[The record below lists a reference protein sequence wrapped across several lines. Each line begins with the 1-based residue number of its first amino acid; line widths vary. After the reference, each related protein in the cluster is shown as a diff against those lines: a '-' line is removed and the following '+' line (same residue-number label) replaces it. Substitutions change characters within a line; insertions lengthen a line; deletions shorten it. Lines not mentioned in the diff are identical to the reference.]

1 MSIKAMG
8 AAVCVCIAVLLS
20 IIFGRDLQR
29 EFAAISQAE
38 QIERATQL
46 RQILGHATIE
56 LSMERT
62 LTQVALTLR
71 EPITA
76 ELRKRLDGQRA
87 QFDAAAAR
95 LQEAAKASGLATQ
108 DFTTGLDQAIGKV
121 AGLRQEIDGE
131 VTKTA
136 FRRGKERTHLL
147 VPEMKALTRTLFDY
161 GAYLDVRNASVP
173 SGVLH
178 GLNVQKLGWEL
189 REYASQDQT
198 FFLIASAA
206 RSPMDAVAVKD
217 AEISFG
223 KAEEV
228 FNVVRLS
235 LKSSEATQQER
246 DIADVL
252 QTQLFGSYQALRANM
267 LEASATGS
275 FPLSFDAFYDQSG
288 KLLEPALDLSEAGAA
303 VAVLS
308 AKDSLDQA
316 RRAMVLLMLG
326 GAVTLVCVGALVWF
340 VNFRVARRLD
350 IVTGLVQRLAKGD
363 LSIDPRRYSGRDEI
377 GRLAAALEVF
387 KANAQEVE
395 QLRTLQDQT
404 REQAEVERRTGLLM
418 IADALEQ
425 EVNHTVSALA
435 DAAQQAE
442 AATRTVAASVEITA
456 GQSLSAAAGSQQSTE
471 SIDAVALATEELT
484 RSSVE
489 VTAQMSRAAA
499 VARQASQMASQTNAT
514 VGELAQAAQRI
525 DNVVKMIAEI
535 ASQTNLLALNATIEA
550 ARAGEAGRGFAV
562 VASEVKTL
570 AGQTAQATEEISAQ
584 IAAMQTSTG
593 HAVAA
598 VSDIGR
604 IIGEIDAISAS
615 IAAATEEQAV
625 ATRQIAGNVSQ
636 AAQGTREVSQNVASV
651 SAAATTAGEA
661 VHHAAGA
668 VEQIREQADA
678 LSAAVGGF
686 LGRLRVA

>member
-1 MSIKAMG
+1 MSIKSMG

-20 IIFGRDLQR
+20 IILGRDLQR
-29 EFAAISQAE
+29 EFAAIKQAA
-38 QIERATQL
+38 QIEEAARLRQVLGRATV
-46 RQILGHATIE
+46 E
-56 LSMERT
+56 LSTERV
-62 LTQVALTLR
+62 LTQVALSLR
-71 EPITA
+71 EPITVD
-76 ELRKRLDGQRA
+76 LRTRLDSQRA
-87 QFDAAAAR
+87 QLDRAVAA
-95 LQEAAKASGLATQ
+95 LQGAVRTSDLATQ
-108 DFTTGLDQAIGKV
+108 DLMTGLDDVMKKV
-121 AGLRQEIDGE
+121 SALRQEVDAE

-136 FRRGKERTHLL
+136 FRRSKERTQFL
-147 VPEMKALTRTLFDY
+147 VPEMKALTRALFDY
-161 GAYLDVRNASVP
+161 GAYLDVQNTSVP
-173 SGVLH
+173 AGVLH
-178 GLNVQKLGWEL
+178 GLTLQRLGWEL

-206 RSPMDAVAVKD
+206 RSPMDAVTVKD

-235 LKSSEATQQER
+235 LKSPEATREEQE
-246 DIADVL
+246 IADIL
-252 QTQLFGSYQALRANM
+252 QKQLFGSYRALRGEM

-275 FPLSFDAFYDQSG
+275 FPLSFDAFYEQSG
-288 KLLEPALDLSEAGAA
+288 KLLDPALRLSEAGAV

-308 AKDSLDQA
+308 AKDSVEQA
-316 RRAMVLLMLG
+316 RRAMMLLMV
-326 GAVTLVCVGALVWF
+326 GAAATLVCVGGLIWF

-350 IVTGLVQRLAKGD
+350 IVTGLVQRLARGD
-363 LSIDPRRYSGRDEI
+363 LSIDPRQYTGRDEI

-387 KANAQEVE
+387 KSNAEEVE
-395 QLRTLQDQT
+395 HLRTLQEQT
-404 REQAEVERRTGLLM
+404 REQSEAERRMGLLT

-425 EVNHTVSALA
+425 EVNQAVGALA
-435 DAAQQAE
+435 GAAQQAE
-442 AATRTVAASVEITA
+442 AATRTAAASVEITA

-471 SIDAVALATEELT
+471 SIDAVALAAEELT

-489 VTAQMSRAAA
+489 VTAQMGRAAA
-499 VARQASQMASQTNAT
+499 VARQASQMATQANAT
-514 VGELAQAAQRI
+514 VSELSQAAQRI

-570 AGQTAQATEEISAQ
+570 AGQTAQATEEISTQ
-584 IAAMQTSTG
+584 IAAMQTRTG
-593 HAVAA
+593 EAVSA

-604 IIGEIDAISAS
+604 VIGEIDAISAS

-661 VHHAAGA
+661 VDHAAGA
-668 VEQIREQADA
+668 VGQIREQAEA

-686 LGRLRVA
+686 LARLRVA